1 MTRKT
6 WIESRN
12 GRIVAYVTIIGFMI
26 VLAFGLAGVAAGQNA
41 SYYNNSS
48 GVVQSDGPENA
59 TLENVLDAAVS
70 LSPSLIGTGEQDP
83 SNTGFQ
89 GFLLTGLVYGG
100 VTVAAMAGTGIGMV
114 GGSIL
119 GIFASYAFV
128 DLGYAPGW
136 IKPLLLIGVGT
147 AAFLMFRRVVDR

>member
-1 MTRKT
+1 MIGNTQVVALVAV
-6 WIESRN
+6 
-12 GRIVAYVTIIGFMI
+12 IVAVALVAVIP
-26 VLAFGLAGVAAGQNA
+26 AAGA
-41 SYYNNSS
+41 DYYNNSS

-59 TLENVLDAAVS
+59 TLENILDAAVS

-128 DLGYAPGW
+128 DLGYAPAW

>member
-1 MTRKT
+1 MIWDRRTL
-6 WIESRN
+6 IALVAV
-12 GRIVAYVTIIGFMI
+12 IVAVALVAVIP
-26 VLAFGLAGVAAGQNA
+26 AAGQNA

-59 TLENVLDAAVS
+59 TLDNILDAAVS

-136 IKPLLLIGVGT
+136 LKPLLLIGVGT

>member
-1 MTRKT
+1 M
-6 WIESRN
+6 IRN
-12 GRIVAYVTIIGFMI
+12 TQTVVALVAVIVAVALVAVIP
-26 VLAFGLAGVAAGQNA
+26 AAGA
-41 SYYNNSS
+41 DYYNNSS

-59 TLENVLDAAVS
+59 TLDNILDAAVS

-100 VTVAAMAGTGIGMV
+100 VTLMAMAGVGIGAV
-114 GGSIL
+114 GGSVL
-119 GIFASYAFV
+119 GILASYAFI
-128 DLGYAPGW
+128 DLGYAPVW
-136 IKPLLLIGVGT
+136 IKPLLLIGVGA